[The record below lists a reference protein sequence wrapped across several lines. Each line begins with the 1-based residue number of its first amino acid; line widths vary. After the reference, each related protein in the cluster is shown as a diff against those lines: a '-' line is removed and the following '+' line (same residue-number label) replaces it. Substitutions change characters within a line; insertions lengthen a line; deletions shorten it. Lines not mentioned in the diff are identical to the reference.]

1 MFALACMITHTR
13 VYATKRVY
21 VRVNKYVRDD
31 ANKRK
36 HAAVLKGSLSFRS
49 FPRLLYHVN
58 KSKMQ
63 SK

>member
-1 MFALACMITHTR
+1 MFALACMIMHTR

-21 VRVNKYVRDD
+21 VHVNKYVRDD
-31 ANKRK
+31 ANKHK
-36 HAAVLKGSLSFRS
+36 HVAVLKGSLSFHS
-49 FPRLLYHVN
+49 FPHLLYHVN